1 MPHDV
6 GSFSLPII
14 FLELPIM
21 FRTLFMLMLL
31 VTPCVISGCDSGP
44 TSEVKPLQDES
55 VYEAEEARFES
66 DNAGGGG
73 V

>member
-1 MPHDV
+1 
-6 GSFSLPII
+6 
-14 FLELPIM
+14 M

-44 TSEVKPLQDES
+44 TSEVKPLEDES